1 MTRRLLMVLS
11 VFILVEFA
19 VFYWRHHD
27 MVRLSLSRETVIG
40 DPGFSREAASVLDK
54 RSHQPSRA
62 RRIAD
67 VAEARGEQSL
77 QIQALER
84 IVSEFPQ
91 DPVAASDWR
100 RRFAKRAGSKKPSGS
115 TLRSSVSK
123 RRRADPP
130 PAFSA
135 PAPAPPVR
143 RAEAPAMTPPR
154 FFRSRVRL
162 VLD

>member
-40 DPGFSREAASVLDK
+40 DPGCSREAASVLDK

-91 DPVAASDWR
+91 DPVARIRLAQALR
-100 RRFAKRAGSKKPSGS
+100 KAGRIEEAERLDPSELGFEEE
-115 TLRSSVSK
+115 K
-123 RRRADPP
+123 G
-130 PAFSA
+130 
-135 PAPAPPVR
+135 
-143 RAEAPAMTPPR
+143 
-154 FFRSRVRL
+154 
-162 VLD
+162 

>member
-1 MTRRLLMVLS
+1 MTRRLLTVLS

-40 DPGFSREAASVLDK
+40 DPGFSREAASVLAND
-54 RSHQPSRA
+54 HISR
-62 RRIAD
+62 RVLDRIAD

-91 DPVAASDWR
+91 DPVARIRLAQALR
-100 RRFAKRAGSKKPSGS
+100 EAGRIEEAERLDPSELGFE
-115 TLRSSVSK
+115 K
-123 RRRADPP
+123 
-130 PAFSA
+130 
-135 PAPAPPVR
+135 
-143 RAEAPAMTPPR
+143 EKG
-154 FFRSRVRL
+154 
-162 VLD
+162 